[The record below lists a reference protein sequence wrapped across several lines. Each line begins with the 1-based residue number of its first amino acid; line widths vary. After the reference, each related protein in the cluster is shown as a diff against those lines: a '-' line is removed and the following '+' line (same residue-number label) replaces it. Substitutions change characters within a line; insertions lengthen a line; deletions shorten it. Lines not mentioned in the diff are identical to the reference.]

1 MKTVKILG
9 TGCPKCNQLESNV
22 REAAAR
28 LGAEIA
34 VEKVT
39 AVADIMRYGVMI
51 TPALVVDEK
60 VISSGKVLP
69 VDQLEEILS

>member
-9 TGCPKCNQLESNV
+9 TGCSKCNQLERNV

-60 VISSGKVLP
+60 VVSSGKVLP
-69 VDQLEEILS
+69 VDRLEEILS

>member
-9 TGCPKCNQLESNV
+9 TGCPKCNQLERNV
-22 REAAAR
+22 REAVAR
-28 LGAEIA
+28 LGADIV

-51 TPALVVDEK
+51 TPTLVVDEK
-60 VISSGKVLP
+60 VVSSGKVLP